1 MELARCAGSVR
12 RLGEACLSL
21 ISLALSNLQSS
32 YFLAGDLKRAD
43 TPRMSAPRKDPV
55 DAIVEQWAAERPD
68 LDTTAMEVFGR
79 VSRLARAMGDRMEKA
94 YAGLGISRGEFDVL
108 ATLRRSGEP
117 YALSPRQLSA
127 TLMLTTGG
135 MTGRLDKLE
144 RSGLLRRSPDP
155 HDRRGLRVTLT
166 EQGLAVVEEAVGAG
180 LAVQTEALTAALDTE
195 RAGQLAGLLR
205 ELLLATE
212 Q

>member
-1 MELARCAGSVR
+1 MSERP
-12 RLGEACLSL
+12 EH
-21 ISLALSNLQSS
+21 
-32 YFLAGDLKRAD
+32 
-43 TPRMSAPRKDPV
+43 PRDPV
-55 DAIVEQWAAERPD
+55 DAIVAQWAEVRPD

-79 VSRLARAMGDRMEKA
+79 VNRLSRAIGERMDRA
-94 YAGLGISRGEFDVL
+94 YARFGISRGEFDVL

-144 RSGLLRRSPDP
+144 RAGLLRRSPDP

-166 EQGLAVVEEAVGAG
+166 DRGRELVDQAVGAG
-180 LAVQTEALTAALDTE
+180 LAVQTEALSAALDAG
-195 RAGQLAGLLR
+195 RAGQLADLLR
-205 ELLLATE
+205 ELLAATE
-212 Q
+212 E

>member
-1 MELARCAGSVR
+1 
-12 RLGEACLSL
+12 
-21 ISLALSNLQSS
+21 
-32 YFLAGDLKRAD
+32 
-43 TPRMSAPRKDPV
+43 MSAERKDPV

-144 RSGLLRRSPDP
+144 RAGLLRRSPDP
-155 HDRRGLRVTLT
+155 HDRRGLQVTLT

-180 LAVQTEALTAALDTE
+180 LAVQTEALTAALDAE

-212 Q
+212 R

>member
-1 MELARCAGSVR
+1 
-12 RLGEACLSL
+12 
-21 ISLALSNLQSS
+21 
-32 YFLAGDLKRAD
+32 
-43 TPRMSAPRKDPV
+43 MSAQRRDPV

-144 RSGLLRRSPDP
+144 GAGLLRRSPDP

-166 EQGLAVVEEAVGAG
+166 EQGLALVEEAVGAG
-180 LAVQTEALTAALDTE
+180 LAVQTEALTAALDAGQ
-195 RAGQLAGLLR
+195 AGQLADLLR

-212 Q
+212 R